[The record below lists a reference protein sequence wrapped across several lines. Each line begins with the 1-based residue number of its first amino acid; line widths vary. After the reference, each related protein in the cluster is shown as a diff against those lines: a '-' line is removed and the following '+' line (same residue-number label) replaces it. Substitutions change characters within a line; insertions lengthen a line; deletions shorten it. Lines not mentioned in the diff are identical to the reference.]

1 MERGDD
7 YDLWQRGVSSVGRP
21 TWCFQLLLCLTS
33 LLLCCEEEEDDDE
46 TRRGAVSGRNGSGGL
61 SEGGSQ
67 AQHLRR
73 RMILGF

>member
-21 TWCFQLLLCLTS
+21 TWCFQLLLCLTA
-33 LLLCCEEEEDDDE
+33 LLFCCEEEEDDE